1 MKIAT
6 NPESRGYTLRMALP
20 IFCVQLMQIL
30 VNNVDQ
36 MMVSAYSQEAVAAVG
51 NANQISWLLMMLF
64 TILSTATVIL
74 VTQYKGAGRT
84 EEEKVIYPLSL
95 LANIIAGLLVG
106 AVCIF
111 FGREIFRLMNI
122 SDPVVCEYAYQYLSI
137 TGGSIVFMSIMT
149 TYNAFF
155 RSNSLMKQSMIIS
168 IIVNLVNIVGNWFL
182 ISGHGPFPAMG
193 VKGVAIATMISRI
206 IGAVLLAFVY
216 RINLGKIQWSLLRHF
231 PFAQFKRILSIGIP
245 AAGESISY
253 NSSQLVVMSMIN
265 SMGLAATNTK
275 IYIYLIVSFCYIFA
289 SALSETNQ
297 VSVGYFVGAKKP
309 DEADKRV
316 WRVLSGGVILAVLMT
331 GLICLFSDDVLGL
344 FVSMGGEASEEMVAE
359 IFRLGK
365 QVLLVEIFLE
375 LGRASNIV
383 MVKALQAAGDIRFP
397 VAMNVIFTWFFSV
410 GVGYLLGIVLGWGLV
425 GIWIAMCCD
434 EVLRGLVLI
443 LRWRS
448 GVWRGMSVIED
459 SQKAPVKHRFA
470 RLQA

>member
-1 MKIAT
+1 MKRVN
-6 NPESRGYTLRMALP
+6 NPESKGYTLSMTLP

-74 VTQYKGAGRT
+74 VTQYKGAGMKD
-84 EEEKVIYPLSL
+84 EEKVIYPLSL
-95 LANIIAGLLVG
+95 IANIIAGLFIG
-106 AVCIF
+106 AICIF
-111 FGREIFRLMNI
+111 FGRQIFSLMNI
-122 SDPVVCEYAYQYLSI
+122 SDPVVCDYAYQYLSI
-137 TGGSIVFMSIMT
+137 TGGSIVFMAIMT

-168 IIVNLVNIVGNWFL
+168 IIVNLINIVGNWFL
-182 ISGHGPFPAMG
+182 IFGHGPFPEMG
-193 VKGVAIATMISRI
+193 VMGVAIATMVSRI
-206 IGAVLLAFVY
+206 VGAVLLAVVY
-216 RINLGKIQWSLLRHF
+216 RMNLGKIEWSLIKPF
-231 PFAQFKRILSIGIP
+231 PTKQFRRMLTIGIP
-245 AAGESISY
+245 AAGESMSY

-265 SMGLAATNTK
+265 AMGIAATNTK

-297 VSVGYFVGAKKP
+297 VSVGYFMGAKKP

-316 WRVLSGGVILAVLMT
+316 WRVLGGGVICAVLMT
-331 GLICLFSDDVLGL
+331 GVLCLFSDSILSL
-344 FVSMGGEASEEMVAE
+344 FVAMGGETSAE
-359 IFRLGK
+359 IAAEILDLGR

-383 MVKALQAAGDIRFP
+383 MVKALQAAGDIKFP
-397 VAMNVIFTWFFSV
+397 VAMNIIFTWFFSV
-410 GVGYLLGIVLGWGLV
+410 GVGYLLGVVLGWGLV

-434 EVLRGLVLI
+434 EVLRGIVLI
-443 LRWRS
+443 IRWKS
-448 GVWRGMSVIED
+448 GVWRSMSVIDGEPAKCRKRYAH
-459 SQKAPVKHRFA
+459 SRA
-470 RLQA
+470 